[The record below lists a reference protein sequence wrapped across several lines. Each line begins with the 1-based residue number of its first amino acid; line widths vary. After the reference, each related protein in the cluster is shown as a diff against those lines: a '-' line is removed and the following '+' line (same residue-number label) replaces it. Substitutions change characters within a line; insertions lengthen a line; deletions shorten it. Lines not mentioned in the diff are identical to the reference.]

1 MSTSPPAHPL
11 GACPDGEGGCHFLVW
26 APLHDE
32 LELVLECPG
41 TLPRRTVRMERS
53 ELSPGRRYFSAHV
66 REAPVGTR
74 YRFRFAN
81 GDERP
86 DPASR
91 SQPDGVH
98 GASEVVPHETRVTTT
113 GWRGR
118 RLREYVLY
126 ELHVGTFTPDGT
138 LDAAAT
144 RLADLA
150 KLGVTA
156 VELMPVFEF
165 PGARGWG
172 YDVAYPFAVHGAY
185 GGRAALG
192 RFVQHCHAHGLAVV
206 LDVVY
211 NHLGPEGSYLAAFAP
226 YFTDR
231 YRTPWGDAF
240 NFDGA
245 GSDEVRRYVIDNAV
259 EWIESVGVDGLR
271 LDAVHAIVDP
281 SARPVLAELSAAVH
295 RAGRRAGREVVVIA
309 ESDANDRRLIE
320 PRELGGM
327 GMDAVWADDLHHGL
341 HAWLTGE
348 RVGYYAD
355 FGGPEQLAACYR
367 SGWCFTGQDSRYR
380 QRRHGSD
387 PAGLPAERFVVC
399 AQNHDQVGN
408 RARGERLTR
417 LLDAARVRLALA
429 AVLLSPFTPLLFM
442 GEEHGERRPFP
453 YFVSH
458 LDPDLLDAVR
468 EGRAREFADFT
479 SDGDIPDPGSV
490 ETFEGARI
498 DPEQPGAEPR
508 RALVAALVML
518 RTEMLAELG
527 DDPPRSA
534 ELLGESGLFVVM
546 GGSGAAMALI
556 LYNGDRDAICPNLPP
571 GRWELQLSTDEER
584 FGGSGRAGL
593 PETIEGGG
601 AAFFT
606 PPGPLCAA
614 YRRQPPGSQ
623 VIT

>member
-1 MSTSPPAHPL
+1 VSTAEPAHPL
-11 GACPDGEGGCHFLVW
+11 GAHPDGEGGCHFTVW

-32 LELVLECPG
+32 LALVLGGPG
-41 TLPRRTVRMERS
+41 DLPRRTVRMERDPQNA
-53 ELSPGRRYFSAHV
+53 ERGYFCAHV

-74 YRFRFAN
+74 YLYRLSS
-81 GDERP
+81 GQERP

-98 GASEVVPHETRVTTT
+98 GASEVVLHEPRVATT

-118 RLREYVLY
+118 RLRDYVLY
-126 ELHVGTFTPDGT
+126 ELHVGTFTAART
-138 LDAAAT
+138 FDAAAA
-144 RLADLA
+144 RLADLVQ
-150 KLGVTA
+150 LGVTA
-156 VELMPVFEF
+156 VELLPVFEF

-172 YDVAYPFAVHGAY
+172 YDVAYPYAVHGAY
-185 GGRAALG
+185 RGRAGLV

-211 NHLGPEGSYLAAFAP
+211 NHLGPEGSYLAEYAP

-231 YRTPWGDAF
+231 YRTPWGQAF

-259 EWIESVGVDGLR
+259 EWIEALGVDGLR

-281 SARPVLAELSAAVH
+281 SARPVLAELSEAVH
-295 RAGRRAGREVVVIA
+295 RAGRRLGREVVVIA

-320 PRELGGM
+320 PRGGGGM

-348 RVGYYAD
+348 RDGYYED
-355 FGGPEQLAACYR
+355 FGAPEQLAACYR
-367 SGWCFTGQDSRYR
+367 KGWCFTGQRSRYR
-380 QRRHGSD
+380 QRRHGND
-387 PAGLPAERFVVC
+387 PSGLPAERFVVC
-399 AQNHDQVGN
+399 TQNHDQVGN
-408 RARGERLTR
+408 RARGERLTG

-442 GEEHGERRPFP
+442 GEEYGERRPFP

-458 LDPDLLDAVR
+458 LDPDLLEAVR
-468 EGRAREFADFT
+468 QGRAREFAAFA
-479 SDGDIPDPGSV
+479 SGGDIPDPGAV
-490 ETFEGARI
+490 ETFEAARL
-498 DPEQPGAEPR
+498 DPAQPGAEPR
-508 RALVAALVML
+508 RTLVAALLAL
-518 RTEMLAELG
+518 RAETLATLG
-527 DDPPRSA
+527 DDPPRAS
-534 ELLGESGLFVVM
+534 ELLGESGLLVVL
-546 GGSGAAMALI
+546 GGSGAALGLI
-556 LYNGDRDAICPNLPP
+556 LYAGDGDAVCPPFP
-571 GRWELQLSTDEER
+571 AGHWELALSTDEER
-584 FGGSGRAGL
+584 FGGSGRGGL
-593 PETIEGGG
+593 PASIEGGDP
-601 AAFFT
+601 AFFT

-614 YRRQPPGSQ
+614 YRRQAPGSQ